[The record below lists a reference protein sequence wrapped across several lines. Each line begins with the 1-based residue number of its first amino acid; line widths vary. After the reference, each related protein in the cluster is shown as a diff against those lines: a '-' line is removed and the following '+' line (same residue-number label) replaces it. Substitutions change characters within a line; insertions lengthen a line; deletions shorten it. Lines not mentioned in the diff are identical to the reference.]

1 MTTTFT
7 LPDLNCGG
15 CAAAVK
21 NTLSR
26 EPGVQ
31 AVDVTVAAKRVR
43 IAFDPAATSP
53 DRLAAALAAVG
64 YPPERRPQ
72 PAPSADARLDAALSL

>member
-1 MTTTFT
+1 MTTTTLT

-21 NTLSR
+21 STLSR

-31 AVDVTVAAKRVR
+31 AVDVTVAAKRVQ
-43 IAFDPAATSP
+43 IAFDPAVTSP
-53 DRLAAALAAVG
+53 DRLGAALAAVG
-64 YPPERRPQ
+64 YAPERRPHS
-72 PAPSADARLDAALSL
+72 APSPDARRDAALS